1 MSAAQIAISLC
12 GRERFSQRVVRLR
25 RDVRNVSRMPMP
37 LGCALTTTEF
47 AGAFRDGGAKVQ
59 LGASFPPVH
68 ENFTAYSCIE
78 NIFHA
83 PAGMAEKLHRVA
95 PTGWVAWGLDKN
107 RCNLGA
113 TSGAG
118 KRRPP
123 PLATTSACVYRISP
137 TIACATKACSLLALP
152 RRRA

>member
-12 GRERFSQRVVRLR
+12 GRKRFSQRVVRLR
-25 RDVRNVSRMPMP
+25 RDVRNASRMPMP

-95 PTGWVAWGLDKN
+95 PTGGVAWGLDKN
-107 RCNLGA
+107 RCNLG
-113 TSGAG
+113 
-118 KRRPP
+118 RRE
-123 PLATTSACVYRISP
+123 AK
-137 TIACATKACSLLALP
+137 TIASRDNLSIRLQPSDDRRVATKACSLLALP